1 MQGTTQEL
9 GTEKKTLKEKVTAL
23 IEERLSSD
31 FAAPAGG

>member
-9 GTEKKTLKEKVTAL
+9 GTEKTLKEKVTAL